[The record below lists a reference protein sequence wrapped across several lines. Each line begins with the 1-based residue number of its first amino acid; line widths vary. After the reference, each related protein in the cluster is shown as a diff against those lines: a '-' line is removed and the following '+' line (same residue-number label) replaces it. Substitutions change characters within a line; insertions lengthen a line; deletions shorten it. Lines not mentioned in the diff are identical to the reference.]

1 METNN
6 LIGTLRTRKAQ
17 LTEALN
23 ASLSEKEY
31 DAIHVELASVTKAL
45 IIAENQEKARIE
57 KEAADKRKAA
67 IQAHNAGLK
76 KLDQMRKDAAAQDAI
91 LFDKISALYEE
102 YDARYK
108 LATQLY
114 EDNLSLQQS
123 AKDLELD
130 VPELQPMSICGMR
143 SPLATEPEL
152 FTEIL
157 KQYAMAH
164 ANLQDAHKKN
174 EQGIPSKPGLEWYSK
189 GSGQFYPRPPE
200 PPIPAKPQRPQ
211 V

>member
-31 DAIHVELASVTKAL
+31 DAIHVELASVTKSL
-45 IIAENQEKARIE
+45 IIAENQERARIE

-76 KLDQMRKDAAAQDAI
+76 KLDQMRKDAEAQDKV
-91 LFDKISALYEE
+91 LFDQIAALYEIYHKQYE
-102 YDARYK
+102 
-108 LATQLY
+108 LADQIYNDTKA
-114 EDNLSLQQS
+114 LQQS
-123 AKDLELD
+123 ATDLGLD
-130 VPELQPMSICGMR
+130 VPELQPMTVCGMR

-157 KQYAMAH
+157 KQYSQAH
-164 ANLQDAHKKN
+164 ANLKDAHKRQEK
-174 EQGIPSKPGLEWYSK
+174 GIPERPGLEWFAK
-189 GSGQFYPRPPE
+189 GQGQFYPKPPE
-200 PPIPAKPQRPQ
+200 PPIPARPQ